1 MQIGE
6 LFILRINI
14 HLNGSILDSPEL
26 FWTEPRLEPVYM
38 AVRSK
43 WSSTNLGVLGL
54 TIIFRLSG
62 NGATGKTTNGSTG
75 CHQRPPWSLEGS
87 IESWPRRKARVDW
100 YLPFDPH
107 PIALSLTNSSDRSY
121 RRRNHGSRR
130 EHFSGFVCRCGL
142 STSTA

>member
-43 WSSTNLGVLGL
+43 FSSPEP
-54 TIIFRLSG
+54 IFMELKQTSRLFG
-62 NGATGKTTNGSTG
+62 NG
-75 CHQRPPWSLEGS
+75 
-87 IESWPRRKARVDW
+87 
-100 YLPFDPH
+100 
-107 PIALSLTNSSDRSY
+107 
-121 RRRNHGSRR
+121 
-130 EHFSGFVCRCGL
+130 
-142 STSTA
+142 TAC

>member
-43 WSSTNLGVLGL
+43 WSPKKFDGA
-54 TIIFRLSG
+54 IF
-62 NGATGKTTNGSTG
+62 NK
-75 CHQRPPWSLEGS
+75 RPQVIWKWSN
-87 IESWPRRKARVDW
+87 V
-100 YLPFDPH
+100 
-107 PIALSLTNSSDRSY
+107 
-121 RRRNHGSRR
+121 
-130 EHFSGFVCRCGL
+130 
-142 STSTA
+142 